1 MKNKI
6 SKIILSTL
14 SSCSIFY
21 ASDGT
26 SFDFSHP
33 PRCNPIGT
41 TDGTSGS
48 SSNTQLTEVLQIV
61 KHNTHELEYIILKK
75 TKVKAEAEYQ
85 KNVSEGA
92 RVLMEKLEA
101 LYDSVD
107 WRFSENTKRKIQE
120 CNNDLDA
127 YYTKNAQFNKLHDLE
142 LYSKIIEDEKAL
154 DDYQMRRIGIVD
166 THETDIIVN
175 QRTYLSLNNIISAIK
190 SYNSDNPKIIALKN
204 SLTDHEISDRK
215 KIRDFVTNNDFNFN
229 DPSLPDDIKN
239 CIEKYLDYRLFDV
252 AVVPILAHLVYAIQN
267 DSSDNPKIIALK
279 NSLRDNI
286 KRTPKYIVNEKIERL
301 DISDLPD
308 DIKRLIRKYRKKIM
322 SGFV

>member
-1 MKNKI
+1 M
-6 SKIILSTL
+6 
-14 SSCSIFY
+14 
-21 ASDGT
+21 
-26 SFDFSHP
+26 
-33 PRCNPIGT
+33 
-41 TDGTSGS
+41 
-48 SSNTQLTEVLQIV
+48 

-107 WRFSENTKRKIQE
+107 WRFSKNTKRKIQE

-127 YYTKNAQFNKLHDLE
+127 YYTKNAQFNKLHDLK
-142 LYSKIIEDEKAL
+142 LYSKILEDEKAL

-166 THETDIIVN
+166 THETDMNIVN
-175 QRTYLSLNNIISAIK
+175 QRTDLSLNNIISAIK

-204 SLTDHEISDRK
+204 SLTDHEISDHS
-215 KIRDFVTNNDFNFN
+215 KIGDFVTNDDFNFN
-229 DPSLPDDIKN
+229 DPNLPDDIKN
-239 CIEKYLDYRLFDV
+239 CIEKYLDYKSFNV
-252 AVVPILAHLVYAIQN
+252 TVVPIPILAHLVYAIQN

-279 NSLRDNI
+279 NSLRDDI
-286 KRTPKYIVNEKIERL
+286 KHPPRYIIDQKIERL

>member
-1 MKNKI
+1 MKVLRIIKNVSDASQKEDDTLFFNKI
-6 SKIILSTL
+6 RFLNK
-14 SSCSIFY
+14 
-21 ASDGT
+21 
-26 SFDFSHP
+26 
-33 PRCNPIGT
+33 
-41 TDGTSGS
+41 
-48 SSNTQLTEVLQIV
+48 
-61 KHNTHELEYIILKK
+61 LEY
-75 TKVKAEAEYQ
+75 E

-107 WRFSENTKRKIQE
+107 WRFSKNTKRKIQE
-120 CNNDLDA
+120 YNNDLDA

-142 LYSKIIEDEKAL
+142 LYSKILEDEKAL

-166 THETDIIVN
+166 THETDMNIVN

-204 SLTDHEISDRK
+204 SLTDHEISDHS
-215 KIRDFVTNNDFNFN
+215 KIGDFVTNDDFNFN
-229 DPSLPDDIKN
+229 DPNLPDDIKN
-239 CIEKYLDYRLFDV
+239 CIEKYLDYKSFNV
-252 AVVPILAHLVYAIQN
+252 TVVPIPILAHLVYAIQN

-279 NSLRDNI
+279 NSLRDDI
-286 KRTPKYIVNEKIERL
+286 KHPPRYIIDQKIERL

-322 SGFV
+322 DKWING